1 MFICL
6 NDCSVS
12 QVFEGGSSYLWREK
26 IKIINLCFPN
36 YQKLISLQQIFLSAR
51 NKADMSRPSASI
63 NQFNAH
69 CPLCFLIQYLSG
81 GI

>member
-12 QVFEGGSSYLWREK
+12 QVFEGGSSYLWEK
-26 IKIINLCFPN
+26 EKKKKKRINLCFPN
-36 YQKLISLQQIFLSAR
+36 YQKLISLRQIFLSAR

-63 NQFNAH
+63 N
-69 CPLCFLIQYLSG
+69 
-81 GI
+81 